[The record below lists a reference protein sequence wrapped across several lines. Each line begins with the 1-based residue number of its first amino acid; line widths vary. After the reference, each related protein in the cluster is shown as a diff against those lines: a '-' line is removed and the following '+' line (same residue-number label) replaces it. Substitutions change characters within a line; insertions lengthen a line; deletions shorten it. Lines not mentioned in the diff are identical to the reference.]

1 MCIRDSFRVAGEG
14 ARLGQPEIQLGI
26 IPGAGGTQRLPR
38 LVGPA
43 RAKDIVFTGRMVKA
57 AEAHA
62 IGLVDAVAP
71 DDSVYQAALDMVK
84 RYAAGPALALRAAKQ
99 AIDRGLE
106 VDLATGL
113 EIERIQFAAL
123 FATEDQRA
131 GMRSFLDNGPG
142 KATFTGR

>member
-1 MCIRDSFRVAGEG
+1 
-14 ARLGQPEIQLGI
+14 
-26 IPGAGGTQRLPR
+26 
-38 LVGPA
+38 
-43 RAKDIVFTGRMVKA
+43 MVKA